1 MKNMPTFDIPT
12 QVMFWDFT
20 ENCYTYGIAYKDEI
34 ICGCCGATIESGD
47 FVLLHIY
54 DEWLNITDEICGDD
68 GDILHEIEEKVDRL
82 TTSEIEAILDGKKD
96 FNA

>member
-1 MKNMPTFDIPT
+1 MNYQVIFMDIEGT
-12 QVMFWDFT
+12 VQA
-20 ENCYTYGIAYKDEI
+20 GIWNQDRDEI

-82 TTSEIEAILDGKKD
+82 TASEIEAIIDGKKD

>member
-1 MKNMPTFDIPT
+1 MNY
-12 QVMFWDFT
+12 QVIFMDN
-20 ENCYTYGIAYKDEI
+20 EGNVCSGIWIQDRNEI

-54 DEWLNITDEICGDD
+54 NGWLNITDEICGDD
-68 GDILHEIEEKVDRL
+68 GVILHEIEEKVGRL

>member
-1 MKNMPTFDIPT
+1 MNK
-12 QVMFWDFT
+12 QVIFMD
-20 ENCYTYGIAYKDEI
+20 NKGIIYSGIWNQDRDEV
-34 ICGCCGATIESGD
+34 ICGCCGATIKSGD

-68 GDILHEIEEKVDRL
+68 GEMFHEIKEKIDRL
-82 TTSEIEAILDGKKD
+82 TIDEFQAILDGKKD

>member
-1 MKNMPTFDIPT
+1 MNY
-12 QVMFWDFT
+12 QVIFMD
-20 ENCYTYGIAYKDEI
+20 NAGIIYSGIWNQDRDEV
-34 ICGCCGATIESGD
+34 ICGCCGATIKSGD

-68 GDILHEIEEKVDRL
+68 GEMFHEIKEKIDRL
-82 TTSEIEAILDGKKD
+82 TIDEFQAIIDGKKD

>member
-1 MKNMPTFDIPT
+1 MNY
-12 QVMFWDFT
+12 QVIFMD
-20 ENCYTYGIAYKDEI
+20 NAGIIYSGIWNQDRDEV
-34 ICGCCGATIESGD
+34 ICGCCGATIKSGD

-68 GDILHEIEEKVDRL
+68 GEMFHEIKEKIDRL
-82 TTSEIEAILDGKKD
+82 TIDEFQAILNGKKD

>member
-1 MKNMPTFDIPT
+1 MNK
-12 QVMFWDFT
+12 QVIFMDN
-20 ENCYTYGIAYKDEI
+20 ERNVQAGIWNQDRDEI

-54 DEWLNITDEICGDD
+54 DEWLNISDEIYGDD
-68 GDILHEIEEKVDRL
+68 DEIFDEIKEKIDRL
-82 TTSEIEAILDGKKD
+82 TSSEIEAILDGKKD

>member
-1 MKNMPTFDIPT
+1 MNK
-12 QVMFWDFT
+12 QVIFMDNEGT
-20 ENCYTYGIAYKDEI
+20 VQAGIWNQDRDEI
-34 ICGCCGATIESGD
+34 ICSCCGAPIESGD

>member
-1 MKNMPTFDIPT
+1 MNK
-12 QVMFWDFT
+12 QVIFMDN
-20 ENCYTYGIAYKDEI
+20 EGNVCSGIWNQDRDEI

-54 DEWLNITDEICGDD
+54 DEWVNISDEIYGDD
-68 GDILHEIEEKVDRL
+68 DEIFDEIKEKIDRL
-82 TTSEIEAILDGKKD
+82 TNSEIEAILNGKKD

>member
-1 MKNMPTFDIPT
+1 MNK
-12 QVMFWDFT
+12 QVIFMDN
-20 ENCYTYGIAYKDEI
+20 EGSVQAGIWNQDRDEI

-47 FVLLHIY
+47 FVLLRIY

-68 GDILHEIEEKVDRL
+68 GDILHEIEENVDRL